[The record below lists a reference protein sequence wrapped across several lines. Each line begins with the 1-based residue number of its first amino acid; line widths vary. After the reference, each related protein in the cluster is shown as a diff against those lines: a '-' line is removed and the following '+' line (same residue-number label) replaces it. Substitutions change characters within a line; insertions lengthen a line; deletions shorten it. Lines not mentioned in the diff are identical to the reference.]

1 MLSIQKISSHWCYPP
16 ALPTKPDDQDAA
28 SRTALAIGP
37 FDRPQVSS
45 PRLRPGQERLG
56 PLAPTSPGSLK
67 SGLWALGL
75 GLDLDLVE
83 AQLECIPDRFTT
95 PLAPGLAWEIFGEA
109 PHRLAFS

>member
-1 MLSIQKISSHWCYPP
+1 MLSIQKISSHRCYPP

-45 PRLRPGQERLG
+45 PRLRPDQERFG
-56 PLAPTSPGSLK
+56 PTRTHIPRELK
-67 SGLWALGL
+67 IWTLGL

-83 AQLECIPDRFTT
+83 AQLECIPDLFTSL
-95 PLAPGLAWEIFGEA
+95 LAPGLTWEF
-109 PHRLAFS
+109 LW